1 MKQEIGTLLH
11 LYLDEIELKEPIE
24 NHPFLINNG
33 AKAINDANGRNW
45 IPLIVKQIN
54 SEDKYEVIAN
64 GFIFATAQE
73 AGVKKVWCI
82 VADDSLI
89 TEESAKILAQEK
101 MAKINLATASR
112 EEIKL
117 GLDYLIKRSINPLSG
132 VNIATA
138 TERIEK
144 ANRLLWKENLA
155 EIPNL
160 KCGITKG
167 KKLNIFK
174 EIFYL
179 KSSGL
184 EPQISP
190 PETDPEP
197 SFTTQKLNKLTCQQ
211 LKAMAKEKRFSG
223 YSKMKKQELV
233 KLLSQSN

>member
-11 LYLDEIELKEPIE
+11 LYLDEIELTEPIE
-24 NHPFLINNG
+24 THPFLINNG
-33 AKAINDANGRNW
+33 AKAINEANGRNW
-45 IPLIVKQIN
+45 IPLIVKQID
-54 SEDKYEVIAN
+54 SEKYEVIAN
-64 GFIFATAQE
+64 SFIFVTAQE

-89 TEESAKILAQEK
+89 TAESAKILAQEK
-101 MAKINLATASR
+101 IAKINLATASR

-117 GLDYLIKRSINPLSG
+117 GLDYLIKRSINPLVG

-144 ANRLLWKENLA
+144 ADRLLWKENLS

-179 KSSGL
+179 KSSVSSGDSKAKST
-184 EPQISP
+184 EI
-190 PETDPEP
+190 EEINVKDY
-197 SFTTQKLNKLTCQQ
+197 NKLTLTT
-211 LKAMAKEKRFSG
+211 LKTMAKERGYSG
-223 YSKMKKQELV
+223 YSKMKKQEII
-233 KLLSQSN
+233 KLLSSSI

>member
-24 NHPFLINNG
+24 IHPFLINNG
-33 AKAINDANGRNW
+33 AKAINQANGRNW
-45 IPLIVKQIN
+45 IPLIVKQID
-54 SEDKYEVIAN
+54 SDKYEVIAN
-64 GFIFATAQE
+64 SFIFATAQE

-101 MAKINLATASR
+101 IAKINLATASR

-117 GLDYLIKRSINPLSG
+117 GLDYLIKRSVNPLVG

-138 TERIEK
+138 TERIDR
-144 ANRLLWKENLA
+144 ANRCSWKENLA
-155 EIPNL
+155 EIPKL

-167 KKLNIFK
+167 KKLSIFK

-179 KSSGL
+179 KSSD
-184 EPQISP
+184 EKPIDDP
-190 PETDPEP
+190 PP
-197 SFTTQKLNKLTCQQ
+197 SFTEKELNKLTCQQ
-211 LKAMAKEKRFSG
+211 LKAMAKEKGYSG
-223 YSKMKKQELV
+223 YSKMKKQELI
-233 KLLSQSN
+233 KLLS